1 VLLCARREKTSYR
14 WEPVSRHCFAALLQV
29 GPTIPSGRLENG
41 ETLCCCKQQTKN
53 KKKESLL
60 CSRESKRCSL
70 GLLILVTM
78 VAGDIHCRVLY
89 TPVWVERKESARPC
103 KKKGRCW
110 EVAASQKYI
119 VISIYS
125 SGLHNRGTHVGPKFS
140 KPSEARWMLISTH
153 HGQLNVNCTMPPSS
167 HVLLRGGPS
176 VCGTYKQW

>member
-1 VLLCARREKTSYR
+1 VFFCVVGLTKEGATDQSPPLKRRVGLPRVLLCARREKTSYR

-103 KKKGRCW
+103 KKKEGAGKLLPLR
-110 EVAASQKYI
+110 
-119 VISIYS
+119 SI
-125 SGLHNRGTHVGPKFS
+125 
-140 KPSEARWMLISTH
+140 
-153 HGQLNVNCTMPPSS
+153 
-167 HVLLRGGPS
+167 
-176 VCGTYKQW
+176 